1 MLSAGFV
8 LKWSGR
14 GLDVIMKED
23 EINKA
28 LWEYYKVISVH
39 AGIVGGQKVRLFI
52 STIMCLALFSTYT
65 GLIVTLK
72 DKIFFSF
79 NLVTMGIVVFGLILF
94 LFFISLLGYYLFLR
108 IHSYSLFNIGKRIEQ
123 LQRDILFDK
132 IISQEELEE
141 RFEEV
146 YPLLNAW
153 KYEINWKNLFYKQG

>member
-1 MLSAGFV
+1 
-8 LKWSGR
+8 
-14 GLDVIMKED
+14 MKEE
-23 EINKA
+23 EINRA
-28 LWEYYKVISVH
+28 LWEYYKVISEQ

-79 NLVTMGIVVFGLILF
+79 NLVTMGIVVFGIILF

-108 IHSYSLFNIGKRIEQ
+108 IHSYNLFDIGKRIEQ

-132 IISQEELEE
+132 IETQEDLEKK
-141 RFEEV
+141 FEKI
-146 YPLLNAW
+146 YPCLNAW
-153 KYEINWKNLFYKQG
+153 NYKIKLKNLFYSKRE